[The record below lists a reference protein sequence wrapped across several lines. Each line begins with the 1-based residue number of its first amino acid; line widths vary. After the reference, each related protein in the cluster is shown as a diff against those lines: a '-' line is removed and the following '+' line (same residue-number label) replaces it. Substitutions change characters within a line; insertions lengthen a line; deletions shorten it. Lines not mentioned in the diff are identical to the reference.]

1 MKERIQPQFYW
12 ELTDLESNKNE
23 IQNLLDAKIKEKISG
38 VNRGEQVRVTK
49 QWQKRYHQF
58 TDNEKQIRLFKN
70 CDQVQWMMVMDLYQ
84 KLEDNDQ
91 SKNAISLFHDQGFQ
105 LKEMKPDAEKG
116 ILNNIEKTSFRMLSA
131 NGTEKEIV
139 GHVKIKN
146 YGRFRALM
154 KDRRVPGL
162 LSYID
167 AYRIEEEVIR
177 RELDEFERVRLV
189 LLEKIHELEKQ
200 VISMYR
206 LARNEF
212 GFVPHEEI
220 LSQLNLEV
228 QTKEKLNAIRNMV
241 CHSQYPKQ
249 ELFTDDVDGAFD
261 EDKLIIPQISKW
273 AVERYDAL

>member
-1 MKERIQPQFYW
+1 
-12 ELTDLESNKNE
+12 
-23 IQNLLDAKIKEKISG
+23 
-38 VNRGEQVRVTK
+38 
-49 QWQKRYHQF
+49 
-58 TDNEKQIRLFKN
+58 
-70 CDQVQWMMVMDLYQ
+70 VQWMMVLDLYQ

-116 ILNNIEKTSFRMLSA
+116 ILNNIEKTSFRMLST

-162 LSYID
+162 LSYVD
-167 AYRIEEEVIR
+167 DYRIEEEAIR
-177 RELDEFERVRLV
+177 TELDEFERVRLV
-189 LLEKIHELEKQ
+189 LLEKIHELEQQ
-200 VISMYR
+200 VISKYR

-220 LSQLNLEV
+220 LSQLNLEE

-241 CHSQYPKQ
+241 CHSQYPKLD
-249 ELFTDDVDGAFD
+249 LFKEDVNESFD
-261 EDKLIIPQISKW
+261 EDNLIISQISKW